1 MHRCQWCHCSTEY
14 QLCKDCEEK
23 FLSHIKDYNYKFRLG
38 DILYTIA
45 LVDHK
50 SKYEIREVK
59 LVNYKH
65 FVLQEVKSIIKN
77 ENALYDFTLNDNLKW
92 RWNHFITL
100 RDENGNQYDRSPDEV
115 YFIEDE
121 CYNSNKDKFEK
132 LAKKKIIDNLHNK
145 LYSELDKVV
154 LDLTEDELNLYIQ
167 SKVGNI
173 KADLV
178 KQINSDIVN
187 EYERQVNAKIE
198 ELENKNFEDVYL
210 MGEQN
215 LIYNMIKNFLKSEEA
230 IKFNITGLDIKIED
244 GYVNAE
250 WKFGKRNKVDIKN

>member
-1 MHRCQWCHCSTEY
+1 M
-14 QLCKDCEEK
+14 
-23 FLSHIKDYNYKFRLG
+23 
-38 DILYTIA
+38 
-45 LVDHK
+45 
-50 SKYEIREVK
+50 
-59 LVNYKH
+59 
-65 FVLQEVKSIIKN
+65 
-77 ENALYDFTLNDNLKW
+77 
-92 RWNHFITL
+92 
-100 RDENGNQYDRSPDEV
+100 
-115 YFIEDE
+115 
-121 CYNSNKDKFEK
+121 
-132 LAKKKIIDNLHNK
+132 AKKKIIDNLHNK